1 MPREY
6 LFCSVL
12 SWWNIK
18 NRAVFTSQ
26 FSLCSEI
33 SVMLW
38 ITMMTN
44 LVNELHLYIYEFIR
58 LSTWEYKGT
67 GILSHMY
74 VSLLD
79 SLTWLIINFGLNF
92 ILLSQIWPWNFNPTS
107 RGRWQP
113 KKKDIVKSSALK
125 FNLYTWHM
133 PFNHWATQSFSPTL
147 RRKLSQVKYTF
158 YICFFLY
165 VILCIVKLT

>member
-107 RGRWQP
+107 RGRWHP
-113 KKKDIVKSSALK
+113 KKKTLWNPVHWSSIFTPDTCHLIIEQHSHLA
-125 FNLYTWHM
+125 
-133 PFNHWATQSFSPTL
+133 PHWDASCH
-147 RRKLSQVKYTF
+147 R
-158 YICFFLY
+158 
-165 VILCIVKLT
+165 

>member
-6 LFCSVL
+6 LFCSLL

-44 LVNELHLYIYEFIR
+44 LVNELHLYIYQFIR
-58 LSTWEYKGT
+58 MSTWEYKGT

-107 RGRWQP
+107 RGGSQ

-133 PFNHWATQSFSPTL
+133 PFNHWATQSISPTL
-147 RRKLSQVKYTF
+147 RRKLSQVKI
-158 YICFFLY
+158 YIWHILNSFVFLWY
-165 VILCIVKLT
+165 C